1 MKLLFENWRKFRN
14 LLNEEQLLIE
24 GRIDDVKKKYPDL
37 DEKGLLD
44 ILIDK
49 DPSGNQKYLAW
60 AAKMLAQREDPTSQ
74 TADYAAANIDL
85 YHKLRA
91 YIPSEYKDINRIKDL
106 RDLERIASD
115 TYQKKAEKDRLKRI
129 EAKYK
134 QEAMENSDVVW
145 KDEDFLMVRPFNS
158 GASCFWGRGTRWC
171 ISATESQNYFNQYSG
186 EGKAF
191 YFLFMKNKNN
201 FSTTEYRKFHKLALV
216 YSGDYGEFEEAYDA
230 ADSPMDISETIR
242 VISTNLFGED
252 FAEAYGEAE
261 DYGFELEGQFE
272 EDYPEYYETIVSVL
286 RKQDYELDDL
296 EQFWEER
303 VSNAWNEIDSYAV
316 GHFMDNP
323 AGPSEADYDKI
334 YEEADL
340 QNVYVSYDEYEP
352 GRWYYNGGLSF
363 EFDDYEFGPPADP
376 LELDDFDIEDEVREV
391 LENHSVYPQE
401 IEIYG
406 NDIRLDISTEEDYYT
421 SDPIQRFQNFVNE
434 MSEIDENYEDIK
446 TALLDLFIDQ
456 GVLDISDEP
465 IGKLKAKLAEKE
477 LKNFDFT
484 SEGRTIESNSN
495 IFEYPKVGIH
505 AAVMDIMDV
514 MGYTQ
519 MAKAGSTDNLVASNK
534 IVEYVDKLKRR
545 IVNFFKQSF
554 QSEGGRSYAD
564 NVLFDKMDTLLDQ
577 AYRDAEKQLTI
588 PGLEQPERKRL
599 TPPLAVG
606 LSPHVY
612 ASSQEDAVKLR
623 LYIKADAELGEEQAG
638 YIAEFIDFFDEN
650 FDSLKTIVGEVVDKL
665 FKEAVVKTLENA
677 KEELPDR
684 ARALGVDESKKRK
697 RGIRILLGNRR

>member
-1 MKLLFENWRKFRN
+1 MKLLFENWRQY
-14 LLNEEQLLIE
+14 LNEEQLLIE
-24 GRIDDVKKKYPDL
+24 GRIEDVKKKYPDL
-37 DEKGLLD
+37 DERGLLD

-60 AAKMLAQREDPTSQ
+60 AAKQLSRRDDPTSQ
-74 TADYAAANIDL
+74 TANYAAANIDL

-91 YIPSEYKDINRIKDL
+91 HIPAEYKDINRIKDL
-106 RDLERIASD
+106 RDLERVASD
-115 TYQKKAEKDRLKRI
+115 TYQRKAEKDRLKAI

-134 QEAMENSDVVW
+134 EEAKENSDVIY
-145 KDEDFLMVRPFNS
+145 KDDNFFMVRPLNE
-158 GASCFWGRGTRWC
+158 GASCFWGRGAKWC
-171 ISATESQNYFNQYSG
+171 ISTTEAENLFNRYTG

-191 YFLFMKNKNN
+191 YFLFMKNRDN
-201 FSTTEYRKFHKLALV
+201 FSTSEYRKFHKLALV
-216 YSGDYGEFEEAYDA
+216 YDGDTQEFEEAYDA
-230 ADSPMDISETIR
+230 ADDSMDMDE
-242 VISTNLFGED
+242 VINVIASNLFGER
-252 FAEAYGEAE
+252 FTEAYYEAMG
-261 DYGFELEGQFE
+261 YGFELEGQFE

-286 RKQDYELDDL
+286 RKEDYELDDL
-296 EQFWEER
+296 EQFWQNR
-303 VSNAWNEIDSYAV
+303 VSEVWYEIDSQAV

-323 AGPSEADYDKI
+323 AGAREEDYDKI

-363 EFDDYEFGPPADP
+363 DFGSYEFGPPADP

-391 LENHSVYPQE
+391 LNDYDVYPRE
-401 IEIYG
+401 VEIYG
-406 NDIRLDISTEEDYYT
+406 NDIRIDIDADDDYYT
-421 SDPIQRFQNFVNE
+421 SDPMQRFANFVDT
-434 MSEIDENYEDIK
+434 MSEIDEKYKEIEQS
-446 TALLDLFIDQ
+446 LLDLFIDQ

-484 SEGRTIESNSN
+484 SEGRTLESNSN

-505 AAVMDIMDV
+505 AAVVDIMDV
-514 MGYTQ
+514 MGYTE
-519 MAKAGSTDNLVASNK
+519 MANATPDNIVATNRLA
-534 IVEYVDKLKRR
+534 EYVDKLKRR
-545 IVNFFKQSF
+545 IVFFFKQSF
-554 QSEGGRSYAD
+554 ESEEGRSYAD

-599 TPPLAVG
+599 VPPLAVG
-606 LSPHVY
+606 LSPYVY

-650 FDSLKTIVGEVVDKL
+650 FDSLHTIVGEVVNKL
-665 FKEAVVKTLENA
+665 LKEAVVKTLEKA

-684 ARALGVDESKKRK
+684 ARALGVDESKKK

>member
-1 MKLLFENWRKFRN
+1 MKLLFENWRQYLK
-14 LLNEEQLLIE
+14 EEQLLIE
-24 GRIDDVKKKYPDL
+24 GRIEDVKKKYPDL
-37 DEKGLLD
+37 DERGLLD

-60 AAKMLAQREDPTSQ
+60 AAKQLAQREDATSQ

-91 YIPSEYKDINRIKDL
+91 HIPAEYRDINSIKDL
-106 RDLERIASD
+106 RDLERIASSA
-115 TYQKKAEKDRLKRI
+115 YQKKAEKDRLKAI

-134 QEAMENSDVVW
+134 KEAMENSDVIW

-216 YSGDYGEFEEAYDA
+216 YDGSTQEFEEAYDA
-230 ADSPMDISETIR
+230 ADDSMADYE
-242 VISTNLFGED
+242 VINVIASNLFGER
-252 FAEAYGEAE
+252 FPEAYSEAE

-286 RKQDYELDDL
+286 RKEGYELDDL

-303 VSNAWNEIDSYAV
+303 VSEVWNEINGYAS

-340 QNVYVSYDEYEP
+340 QNVYVSYEEYEP
-352 GRWYYNGGLSF
+352 GQWYYSGGLSF
-363 EFDDYEFGPPADP
+363 DFDQDKYEFGPPADP

-391 LENHSVYPQE
+391 LDDHGVYPRE

-406 NDIRLDISTEEDYYT
+406 NDIRIDIDADDDYYT
-421 SDPIQRFQNFVNE
+421 SDPVQRFANFVDT
-434 MSEIDENYEDIK
+434 MSEIDEKYEEIK
-446 TALLDLFIDQ
+446 QSLLNMFIDQ

-465 IGKLKAKLAEKE
+465 VGKLKAKLAEKD
-477 LKNFDFT
+477 LKNFDLT
-484 SEGRTIESNSN
+484 YEGRTIESNSN
-495 IFEYPKVGIH
+495 IFEYPKAGIN

-514 MGYTQ
+514 MGYTE
-519 MAKAGSTDNLVASNK
+519 MAKAGSPDNIVASNK
-534 IVEYVDKLKRR
+534 IVEYVDKLKRQ
-545 IVNFFKQSF
+545 IVYFFRQSF
-554 QSEGGRSYAD
+554 ESEEGRSHAD

-599 TPPLAVG
+599 VPPLAVG
-606 LSPHVY
+606 FTPGVY
-612 ASSQEDAVKLR
+612 VSSMEDEIKLR
-623 LYIKADAELGEEQAG
+623 LRIKADAELGEEQAG

-650 FDSLKTIVGEVVDKL
+650 FDALGRIVGEVVDKL
-665 FKEAVVKTLENA
+665 LKEAVVKTLEKA
-677 KEELPDR
+677 KEEMPDR
-684 ARALGVDESKKRK
+684 ARALGIDESKKK